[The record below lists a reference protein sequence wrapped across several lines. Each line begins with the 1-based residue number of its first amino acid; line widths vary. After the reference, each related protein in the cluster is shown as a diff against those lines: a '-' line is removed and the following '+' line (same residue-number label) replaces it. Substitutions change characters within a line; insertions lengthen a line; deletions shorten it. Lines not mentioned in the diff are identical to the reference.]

1 MNRPT
6 RNGCCSPRSATMVDA
21 PTLVATID
29 MHSHPL
35 LPAAF
40 SLLLATTAEGAGIW
54 PINAPADSQGPALT
68 GAIWSPCA
76 KPPQDVRIGEAVLS
90 GVRDCAIDTEQLP
103 LVVISHGR
111 GGSFLGQYDTAETL
125 ADAGF
130 VVAAIDHPG
139 DTSTDMSR
147 SDDLSAFVE
156 RPTDIK
162 RLIDFMLQ
170 RSPVAT
176 KIDPQ
181 RIGFFGFSRGGY
193 TGLVLIGA
201 NPDWAAVTEFCEQS
215 SSHACDQIRRKEFP
229 TQPLTHDARIKAAV
243 IADPLTI
250 MFSPKSYAGITV
262 PVQLWQSERGGDGV
276 LPQNVE
282 IAEKSLPAPHEYHV
296 VPNSA
301 HFAFLGPC
309 PPAVAKTRPEL
320 CTDAPG
326 FDRVAFH
333 KELDAAALAFLRQHL
348 GVDKP

>member
-1 MNRPT
+1 MAFWMRKLVLAAVV
-6 RNGCCSPRSATMVDA
+6 C
-21 PTLVATID
+21 LVA
-29 MHSHPL
+29 
-35 LPAAF
+35 AR
-40 SLLLATTAEGAGIW
+40 AEAAGIRL
-54 PINAPADSQGPALT
+54 IDVPADGDGPALT
-68 GAIWSPCA
+68 GAVWSPCA
-76 KPPQDVRIGEAVLS
+76 VTPQEVEVAGIALP
-90 GVRDCAIDTEQLP
+90 GVKDCPILGDKLP

-111 GGSFLGQYDTAETL
+111 TGSLIGHHDTAETL

-130 VVAAIDHPG
+130 IVAAINHPG
-139 DTSTDMSR
+139 DTSTDKSR
-147 SDDLSAFVE
+147 SDDLAAFVE

-170 RSPVAT
+170 ASPIAA

-201 NPDWAAVTEFCEQS
+201 NPDWDVVTTFCQQS
-215 SSHACDQIRRKEFP
+215 TSHACEQVRRKEFP

-250 MFSPKSYAGITV
+250 MFSRDSYAAITV

-276 LPQNVE
+276 LPGNVE
-282 IAEKSLPAPHEYHV
+282 IAEKSLPAPPEYHV

-301 HFAFLGPC
+301 HFAFLTPC
-309 PPAVAKTRPEL
+309 PPEAVKAHPDV
-320 CTDAPG
+320 CIDAPG

-333 KELDAAALAFLRQHL
+333 KELDGEVLAFLRKHL
-348 GVDKP
+348 AGVARP